1 MFKIKNRI
9 AQPFLE
15 EVLRIQITIS
25 DIKEN
30 LTLCRIGIFKGPS
43 YPAIMKLGTVVP
55 YLKKIQKIFES
66 RDALL

>member
-1 MFKIKNRI
+1 MFKVKNRI

-30 LTLCRIGIFKGPS
+30 LTLCSIGIFKGPS